1 MFSKTDVQNNLSEV
15 VDILDNILGYSK
27 NHNDFSGQISYD
39 CPICSHEIKGLDK
52 GDGKGNLEI
61 NYKLGVYKCW
71 ACCDTHRTYGVLRF
85 FIKKYGSKEQLKKY
99 DLLAPEKA
107 EIYKKKYNPVKLPK
121 EFILLNSVTTGF
133 KLTHHYKRAMGYLR
147 SRNITDDMMQ
157 RHHIGFCYTGEYAG
171 RIIIPSYDDNLDLNY
186 FIARTYDERNKLKYK
201 NPEAEKE
208 AIIWNERLIDWD
220 EPVYLVEGPFDSI
233 FLPNSIPMLGKTLSE
248 KLFTKLYEESQK
260 IIIVLD
266 GDAWENAKK
275 IYSKLNGGRLF
286 GKIWIIKLPIDKD
299 IADLQGNLNNFE
311 IKQLV

>member
-1 MFSKTDVQNNLSEV
+1 
-15 VDILDNILGYSK
+15 
-27 NHNDFSGQISYD
+27 
-39 CPICSHEIKGLDK
+39 
-52 GDGKGNLEI
+52 
-61 NYKLGVYKCW
+61 
-71 ACCDTHRTYGVLRF
+71 
-85 FIKKYGSKEQLKKY
+85 
-99 DLLAPEKA
+99 
-107 EIYKKKYNPVKLPK
+107 
-121 EFILLNSVTTGF
+121 
-133 KLTHHYKRAMGYLR
+133 MGYLR
-147 SRNITDDMMQ
+147 SRNITDDMIQ
-157 RHHIGFCYTGEYAG
+157 RYHIGFCYTGEYAS